1 MNDLGKTIC
10 IRAQSFIRLHSALP
24 FRNLKEGEFKHLS
37 SGRGVDGRKDYTN
50 SEGAGSALG

>member
-24 FRNLKEGEFKHLS
+24 FRNLKEGEFKHL
-37 SGRGVDGRKDYTN
+37 RGVDGRKDYTN